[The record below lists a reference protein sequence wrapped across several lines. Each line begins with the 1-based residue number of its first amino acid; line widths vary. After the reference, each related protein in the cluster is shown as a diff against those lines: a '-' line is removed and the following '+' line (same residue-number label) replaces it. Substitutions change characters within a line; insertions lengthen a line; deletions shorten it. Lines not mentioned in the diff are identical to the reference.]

1 MKQITLPVSGLTWAV
16 MRHRYGPGVIRLHR
30 NDLRRREL
38 KHVGPT
44 DLHLERKQYALT
56 HAVTIEVSSQEYDH
70 LAGRLPEVGFYLY
83 AQDKN
88 RMSAFV
94 WSQVTAGLPALAALK
109 SYYLL
114 RGITDDEHDI
124 ETAERQ
130 WKRWRKEFQKE
141 RIYNTPD
148 NVPHFICVLLS
159 ERQAEVLAARLVSL
173 ARVVCTRM
181 DPRYLHAI
189 PIWVF
194 CDFTTMTQTKVATK
208 FRMKQGNVSKSASRF
223 RDYLSHHS
231 ELRTLASYCL
241 KTTLAKPTP
250 SAAS

>member
-38 KHVGPT
+38 MHVGT
-44 DLHLERKQYALT
+44 TNIHLERKQYALT
-56 HAVTIEVSSQEYDH
+56 HAVTLEVSSQEYDH
-70 LAGRLPEVGFYLY
+70 LAGRLPEVGFYFY

-109 SYYLL
+109 NYYLL

-141 RIYNTPD
+141 RGPNTPH
-148 NVPHFICVLLS
+148 NVPRLGPVLLS
-159 ERQAEVLAARLVSL
+159 GRQAEVLAARLVSL
-173 ARVVCTRM
+173 AKVVCTGM
-181 DPRYLHAI
+181 DPRYLQSI

-194 CDFTTMTQTKVATK
+194 CDFTTMTHQEVANK
-208 FRMKQGNVSKSASRF
+208 FKKNRRRATTSASRF

-231 ELRTLASYCL
+231 ELRILASYCL

>member
-38 KHVGPT
+38 RHVGPT
-44 DLHLERKQYALT
+44 DIHLERKQYALT

-109 SYYLL
+109 NYYLL

-130 WKRWRKEFQKE
+130 WKRWRKEYEKE
-141 RIYNTPD
+141 RVPNTPD
-148 NVPHFICVLLS
+148 NVPRLVPVLLS

-173 ARVVCTRM
+173 AKVVCTGM
-181 DPRYLHAI
+181 DPRYLQAI

-194 CDFTTMTQTKVATK
+194 CDFTTMTHQEVANKFKRWRPKVTT
-208 FRMKQGNVSKSASRF
+208 SARRF

-231 ELRTLASYCL
+231 ELRILASYCL

>member
-56 HAVTIEVSSQEYDH
+56 HAVTLEVSSQEYDH

-109 SYYLL
+109 NYYLL

-141 RIYNTPD
+141 VLPNTPD
-148 NVPHFICVLLS
+148 NVPRLATLLLS
-159 ERQAEVLAARLVSL
+159 ARQAELVVERLIGLVKGGC
-173 ARVVCTRM
+173 VKI
-181 DPRYLHAI
+181 DNRYLRCI
-189 PIWVF
+189 PLWVF
-194 CDFTTMTQTKVATK
+194 CDLTPMTHKEVAAK
-208 FRMKQGNVSKSASRF
+208 FRKKRQSVSRSTILF
-223 RDYLSHHS
+223 RDYLSYHS
-231 ELRTLASYCL
+231 ELRILASYCL

>member
-38 KHVGPT
+38 MHVGT
-44 DLHLERKQYALT
+44 TNIHLERKQYALT
-56 HAVTIEVSSQEYDH
+56 HAVTLEVSSQEYDH
-70 LAGRLPEVGFYLY
+70 LAGRLPEVGFYFY

-109 SYYLL
+109 NYYLL

-130 WKRWRKEFQKE
+130 WKRWRKEYEKE
-141 RIYNTPD
+141 RTPNTPH
-148 NVPHFICVLLS
+148 NVPRLGSVLLS
-159 ERQAEVLAARLVSL
+159 ERQAEVLVSRLVNL
-173 ARVVCTRM
+173 VKCVCVGI
-181 DPRYLHAI
+181 DPRYMQAI

-194 CDFTTMTQTKVATK
+194 CDFTTMTHKEVATK
-208 FRMKQGNVSKSASRF
+208 LRRGRRNVTRSARRF

-231 ELRTLASYCL
+231 ELRILASYCL

>member
-16 MRHRYGPGVIRLHR
+16 MRHRYGHGVIRLHR

-38 KHVGPT
+38 RHVGPT
-44 DLHLERKQYALT
+44 DIHLERKQYALT

-109 SYYLL
+109 NYYLL

-130 WKRWRKEFQKE
+130 WKRWRKEYEKE
-141 RIYNTPD
+141 RVPNTPD
-148 NVPHFICVLLS
+148 NVPRLVPVLLS

-173 ARVVCTRM
+173 AKVVCTGM
-181 DPRYLHAI
+181 DPRYLQAI

-194 CDFTTMTQTKVATK
+194 CDFTTMTHQEVANKLKRWRPKVTT
-208 FRMKQGNVSKSASRF
+208 SARRF

-231 ELRTLASYCL
+231 ELRILASYCL

>member
-38 KHVGPT
+38 RHVGPT
-44 DLHLERKQYALT
+44 DIHLERKQYALT

-109 SYYLL
+109 NYYLL

-130 WKRWRKEFQKE
+130 WKRWRKEYEKE
-141 RIYNTPD
+141 RVPNTPD
-148 NVPHFICVLLS
+148 NVPRLVPVLLS

-173 ARVVCTRM
+173 AKVVCTGM
-181 DPRYLHAI
+181 DPRYLQAI

-194 CDFTTMTQTKVATK
+194 CDFTTMTHQEVANKFKRWRPKVTT
-208 FRMKQGNVSKSASRF
+208 SARRF